1 VRWRVLMGF
10 AVLTAGSPPA
20 CRGQAAQTPAE
31 MGAMDSTDAPAANAA
46 HEAMEDANGH
56 FELVGAMYTAPART
70 SDDDLDR
77 RIPLSVARWHEHV
90 NWCLPPHGA
99 RALARA
105 TRRPAGLR
113 AGVGDCDPGRV

>member
-1 VRWRVLMGF
+1 MPRRKQPVYRFTNWRW
-10 AVLTAGSPPA
+10 AI
-20 CRGQAAQTPAE
+20 
-31 MGAMDSTDAPAANAA
+31 
-46 HEAMEDANGH
+46 EAMFRFVPARPTSLLYREDANGH